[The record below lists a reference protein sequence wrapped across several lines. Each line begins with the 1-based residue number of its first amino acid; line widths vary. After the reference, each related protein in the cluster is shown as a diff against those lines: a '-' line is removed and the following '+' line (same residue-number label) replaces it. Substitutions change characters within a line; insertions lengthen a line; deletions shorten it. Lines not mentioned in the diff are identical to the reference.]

1 MIGEPFAA
9 RGNAIIGRFEPA
21 LKSGRSFI
29 VGMTQSQESLNI
41 VNSVISLAH
50 SLKLR
55 VVAEGV
61 ETEAQSAL
69 LGQNACDEIQGFVL
83 SRPVPPERVPALIAR
98 LT

>member
-1 MIGEPFAA
+1 MTPG
-9 RGNAIIGRFEPA
+9 RGLFLSR
-21 LKSGRSFI
+21 
-29 VGMTQSQESLNI
+29 
-41 VNSVISLAH
+41 VISLAH

-83 SRPVPPERVPALIAR
+83 SRPLPSEEVPALIAR

>member
-1 MIGEPFAA
+1 MI
-9 RGNAIIGRFEPA
+9 
-21 LKSGRSFI
+21 
-29 VGMTQSQESLNI
+29 QSEESLTI

-61 ETEAQSAL
+61 ETEAQSTTL
-69 LGQNACDEIQGFVL
+69 KNLSCDEMQGYLV
-83 SRPVPPERVPALIAR
+83 SKPVPPEDVPALIAR